1 MNLDILYEDNHLIVV
16 NKPENILSQ
25 GDNTNDLDM
34 LTILKE
40 YIKKKYNKP
49 GNVYL
54 GLVHRLDRPTEG
66 VMVFARTSKAAKRL
80 SEDIKN
86 HKFIKRYLAL
96 VNGTLDKKEGKLE
109 DYLIKD
115 EDKKMSFVTDS
126 SKGKYASLEYKVL
139 KEFDNKSLVDILL
152 LTGRYHQIRVQ
163 FKNINHPLV
172 GDQKYGSDNSKHL
185 MLCAYHLEFY
195 HPITKEKMVFEK
207 IPNRFKNLQ
216 K

>member
-86 HKFIKRYLAL
+86 HRFIKRYLAL

-195 HPITKEKMVFEK
+195 HPITKEKMIFEK

>member
-195 HPITKEKMVFEK
+195 HPITKEKMIFEK

>member
-1 MNLDILYEDNHLIVV
+1 MNLEILYEDNHLIVV
-16 NKPENILSQ
+16 NKPENVLSQ

-86 HKFIKRYLAL
+86 HKFIKRYLAV
-96 VNGTLDKKEGKLE
+96 VNGILD
-109 DYLIKD
+109 I
-115 EDKKMSFVTDS
+115 
-126 SKGKYASLEYKVL
+126 SKIE
-139 KEFDNKSLVDILL
+139 ENIIEITNEIIINILN
-152 LTGRYHQIRVQ
+152 YQINFR
-163 FKNINHPLV
+163 
-172 GDQKYGSDNSKHL
+172 
-185 MLCAYHLEFY
+185 
-195 HPITKEKMVFEK
+195 
-207 IPNRFKNLQ
+207 
-216 K
+216 